1 MCELESIS
9 HALDDCVRL
18 VVVFFLH
25 CDFFTYSES
34 RPVCYVWL
42 LEIIVQSHRDIR
54 NVVRLLTRPHI
65 WLFPIRGKLRFRNP
79 TPVWVLTATVTAEAS
94 APVWKEDTAK
104 LASKIEKL
112 RWIYHRKN
120 TTARNSVSWAKTKNL
135 FRTLPLWVTN
145 QKNAATNLARR
156 PREPPP
162 PLRTKLTTP
171 KWRPKNVNLSTNISS
186 NLKLFL
192 SWQNENVEFVRC
204 AFDVIHFFVC
214 PYSPN
219 FSPKPPNTENTAF
232 IAW

>member
-1 MCELESIS
+1 MEFPFL
-9 HALDDCVRL
+9 L
-18 VVVFFLH
+18 VH
-25 CDFFTYSES
+25 TSDYP
-34 RPVCYVWL
+34 R
-42 LEIIVQSHRDIR
+42 HG
-54 NVVRLLTRPHI
+54 
-65 WLFPIRGKLRFRNP
+65 GKLRFRNP

-104 LASKIEKL
+104 PASKIEKL

-120 TTARNSVSWAKTKNL
+120 LFVLQSYNVRTNARNSVSWAKTKTL

-171 KWRPKNVNLSTNISS
+171 KWRLKNVNLSTNISS

-204 AFDVIHFFVC
+204 AFDVIHFFCV
-214 PYSPN
+214 PL
-219 FSPKPPNTENTAF
+219 FPKLFAKTTDYGKHR
-232 IAW
+232 IQCMITKTKRR